1 MATKTGEVNYLQ
13 KGEQGDIGPLVY
25 PAGEYASGVTYTR
38 TALSAP
44 MVLCEGQYY
53 VLSKAGSF
61 KGINPK
67 TDYAANG
74 SKATWVLMD
83 KVQYAFFEVVMANF
97 AKFASAVFYQQYMF
111 SQQGV
116 DASGKSTTNYKGFS
130 SNAFTPNIQL
140 DFLTGA
146 VHFAQKN
153 FVCDAVGNVFLKG
166 TIMTPYK
173 RLTVTAEGAGFLL
186 DLSFWGY
193 RIDISNLTS
202 IIGARNT
209 IILPPASEHIGA
221 ECRLIYPHLCTRA
234 PHEHPII
241 STYPGEYFS
250 NLPNTS
256 TASEIELVENKVVK
270 ISSVN
275 QMNSNGATISAQWY
289 IENPEDV
296 KIVS

>member
-1 MATKTGEVNYLQ
+1 MASKTGEVKFLQ

-25 PAGEYASGVTYTR
+25 PAGEYASGVSYTR
-38 TALSAP
+38 TSLSAP

-74 SKATWVLMD
+74 SKATWALMD
-83 KVQYAFFEVVMANF
+83 KLQYAFFEVVMANF

-116 DASGKSTTNYKGFS
+116 DASGKATSNYKGFA

-153 FVCDAVGNVFLKG
+153 FVCDEKGDVFLKG

-173 RLTVTAEGAGFLL
+173 RLTVTAEGAAFLL

-193 RIDISNLTS
+193 RLDVSNLTS
-202 IIGARNT
+202 YAEAANT
-209 IILPPASEHIGA
+209 IILPPASEYIGA
-221 ECRLIYPHLCTRA
+221 ECRLIYPHACTRVL
-234 PHEHPII
+234 HFHPII
-241 STYPGEYFS
+241 KTYPGEYFS
-250 NLPNTS
+250 NLANDS
-256 TASEIELVENKVVK
+256 NVSEIELVANKVLK
-270 ISSVN
+270 ISSIN
-275 QMNSNGATISAQWY
+275 QMNNNGTTISAQWY

-296 KIVS
+296 TILS